1 MDSFSIAMVKPKLW
15 EKLKNEFNLQDQL
28 QFLYNQII
36 PSILKSW
43 KDALTANLENMK
55 ILVF

>member
-1 MDSFSIAMVKPKLW
+1 M

-36 PSILKSW
+36 HSILKSW
-43 KDALTANLENMK
+43 KDALAANLENMT

>member
-1 MDSFSIAMVKPKLW
+1 M

-36 PSILKSW
+36 HSILKSW
-43 KDALTANLENMK
+43 NDALTANLENMK
-55 ILVF
+55 IPVF